1 MTNSVLPFLAIALYG
16 GAGALLWRGQRHG
29 GTQGA
34 VRIGIFALALG
45 AIVLHGALLYE
56 GLFQPQGLNLGL
68 TQAISLVAWAV
79 AVLYLVAALT
89 RPVESLGVI
98 ILPGTGL
105 MLLLAWLWPS
115 QHWIAVKSSL
125 LEPAH
130 IIVSLL
136 AYSLLSIAVLQSVTL
151 TLQDRYLRGHR
162 AGGFLG
168 ALPPL
173 ETMERLMF
181 QMIAAGFALLTV
193 TVVSGVFF
201 SEAVF
206 GQALR
211 FTHHVVLS
219 LIAWAVFAVLLI
231 GRWRFGWRGRSAVRW
246 TLAGFSLLA
255 LAYFGSKF
263 VLEVIL
269 NR

>member
-1 MTNSVLPFLAIALYG
+1 MTNPILPLLALGLYG
-16 GAGALLWRGQRHG
+16 CVGALLWRGQRHG
-29 GTQGA
+29 GTRGA
-34 VRIGIFALALG
+34 ARVGIYALALG
-45 AIVLHGALLYE
+45 AIVLHGALLYD

-79 AVLYLVAALT
+79 AALFLAAALT

-98 ILPGTGL
+98 IMPGAGL
-105 MLLLAWLWPS
+105 MLVLAWLWPS
-115 QHWIAVKSSL
+115 QHWIAIETPL
-125 LEPAH
+125 LEHAH
-130 IIVSLL
+130 IVVSLL
-136 AYSLLSIAVLQSVTL
+136 AYSLLSIAVLQSVML
-151 TLQDRYLRGHR
+151 TLQERYLRGHR
-162 AGGFLG
+162 SGGFLG
-168 ALPPL
+168 TLPPL

-181 QMIAAGFALLTV
+181 QMIAVGFALLTV
-193 TVVSGVFF
+193 SVVSGVFF

-231 GRWRFGWRGRSAVRW
+231 GRWRFGWRGRHAVRW

-255 LAYFGSKF
+255 LGYFGSKF
-263 VLEVIL
+263 VVEVIL
-269 NR
+269 GR

>member
-1 MTNSVLPFLAIALYG
+1 MTNSVLPLLAIALYG
-16 GAGALLWRGQRHG
+16 GVGALLWRGQRHG
-29 GTQGA
+29 GAQGA
-34 VRIGIFALALG
+34 ARIGIFALAVG
-45 AIVLHGALLYE
+45 AIVLHGALLYN
-56 GLFQPQGLNLGL
+56 GLLQPHALNLGL
-68 TQAISLVAWAV
+68 SQAISLVAWVV
-79 AVLYLVAALT
+79 AALFLMAALT

-98 ILPGTGL
+98 IMPGTGL
-105 MLLLAWLWPS
+105 TIVLAWLWPS
-115 QHWIAVKSSL
+115 QHWITIESSL

-130 IIVSLL
+130 IVVSLL
-136 AYSLLSIAVLQSVTL
+136 AYSLLSIAVLQSLML
-151 TLQDRYLRGHR
+151 TLQERYLRGHR

-173 ETMERLMF
+173 ETMEHLMF
-181 QMIAAGFALLTV
+181 QMIAVGFVLLSV
-193 TVVSGVFF
+193 TVVSGLFF

-231 GRWRFGWRGRSAVRW
+231 GRWRYGWRGRHAVRW

-255 LAYFGSKF
+255 LGYFGSKF
-263 VLEVIL
+263 VVEVIL
-269 NR
+269 GR

>member
-1 MTNSVLPFLAIALYG
+1 MTNPILPLLATGLYWG
-16 GAGALLWRGQRHG
+16 VGALLWRGQRRG
-29 GTQGA
+29 GTHGPA
-34 VRIGIFALALG
+34 RGGIYALALG
-45 AIVLHGALLYE
+45 AIVLHGALLY
-56 GLFQPQGLNLGL
+56 GDLFQPQGLNLGF

-79 AVLYLVAALT
+79 AALFLVAALT
-89 RPVESLGVI
+89 RPIESLGTI
-98 ILPGTGL
+98 IMPGVGL
-105 MLLLAWLWPS
+105 MLMLAWLWPG
-115 QHWIAVKSSL
+115 QHWIAIKKTP

-130 IIVSLL
+130 IIISLL
-136 AYSLLSIAVLQSVTL
+136 AYSLLSIAVLQSVML
-151 TLQDRYLRGHR
+151 MLQERYLRAHH
-162 AGGFLG
+162 AGGFLST
-168 ALPPL
+168 LPPL

-181 QMIAAGFALLTV
+181 QMIAVGFALLTIAV
-193 TVVSGVFF
+193 ISGVFF

-206 GQALR
+206 GQPLR

-231 GRWRFGWRGRSAVRW
+231 GHWRFGWRGRSAVRW

-269 NR
+269 SR